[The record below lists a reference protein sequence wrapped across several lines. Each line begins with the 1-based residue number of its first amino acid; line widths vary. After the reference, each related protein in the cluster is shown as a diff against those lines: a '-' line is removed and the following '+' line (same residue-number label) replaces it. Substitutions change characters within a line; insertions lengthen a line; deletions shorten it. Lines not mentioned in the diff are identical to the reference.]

1 MERFTKAEE
10 KIIKEIKEH
19 MSPRLHHRH
28 LHQHQHHHHEHHH
41 QNEQKDNEQNDNT
54 SDKQKDNSRS
64 SSSSRSSSPSPP
76 SRDKNQEKYLHD
88 PIRNTKH
95 PDHLGEFRDPIY
107 QHQGSS
113 ICSSPDITNT
123 GA

>member
-10 KIIKEIKEH
+10 KFVKEFKGH
-19 MSPRLHHRH
+19 MSPRLLSPR
-28 LHQHQHHHHEHHH
+28 LHHHKRHKHNKD
-41 QNEQKDNEQNDNT
+41 QSDNEQNDKT
-54 SDKQKDNSRS
+54 SDKQKDDDSRS
-64 SSSSRSSSPSPP
+64 SSRSASASPAP
-76 SRDKNQEKYLHD
+76 RDRNQEKYLHD

-113 ICSSPDITNT
+113 VCSSPDITNT